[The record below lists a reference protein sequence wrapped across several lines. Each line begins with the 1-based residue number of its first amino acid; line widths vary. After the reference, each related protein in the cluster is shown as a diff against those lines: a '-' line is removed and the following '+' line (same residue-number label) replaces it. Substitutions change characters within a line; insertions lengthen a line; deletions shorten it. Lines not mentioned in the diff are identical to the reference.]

1 MKYSLLAVL
10 VMSTASLPVSAAGDE
25 EMIELAWKRGCFN
38 CHDVDRTV
46 RGPAWRDVAER
57 YRGDTS
63 AEDALFVKVRDG
75 SSGNW
80 GDDRMSA
87 NRRVP
92 EEDIRALLSWLLAL
106 EPAAKQQEDMG
117 K

>member
-1 MKYSLLAVL
+1 MKVAHLLAVSVL
-10 VMSTASLPVSAAGDE
+10 LLSAGTSASDDN

-38 CHDVDRTV
+38 CHDVDQTL

-57 YRGDTS
+57 YRGD
-63 AEDALFVKVRDG
+63 AAALDELIVKVRDG
-75 SSGNW
+75 SRGNW
-80 GDDRMSA
+80 GNDHMTP

-92 EEDIRALLSWLLAL
+92 EADIRALVSWLLAL
-106 EPAAKQQEDMG
+106 EPATNEQQAE